1 MALSIDFSGSV
12 SFPTAIQATGFDF
25 FPGGPFSP
33 TEHSCLSWTCTLPV
47 GRSMPPPRSSG
58 DLDQE
63 RKSVKKIEEM
73 FDEQGKI
80 EGLIVNLIGDSKLVL
95 IHSSVSSMGFV
106 QSGAE
111 SVVEALKSLSKEGLL
126 L

>member
-1 MALSIDFSGSV
+1 V
-12 SFPTAIQATGFDF
+12 SP
-25 FPGGPFSP
+25 
-33 TEHSCLSWTCTLPV
+33 
-47 GRSMPPPRSSG
+47 SSG

-106 QSGAE
+106 QGGAE
-111 SVVEALKSLSKEGLL
+111 SVVEALKSLSKEVLL

>member
-1 MALSIDFSGSV
+1 
-12 SFPTAIQATGFDF
+12 
-25 FPGGPFSP
+25 
-33 TEHSCLSWTCTLPV
+33 
-47 GRSMPPPRSSG
+47 SG

-95 IHSSVSSMGFV
+95 IHSSVSSMVLCRAV
-106 QSGAE
+106 QSLW
-111 SVVEALKSLSKEGLL
+111 SRL
-126 L
+126 

>member
-1 MALSIDFSGSV
+1 MARCKYRPCEARLVYSFERV
-12 SFPTAIQATGFDF
+12 SP
-25 FPGGPFSP
+25 
-33 TEHSCLSWTCTLPV
+33 
-47 GRSMPPPRSSG
+47 SSG